1 MLWLL
6 LVAALP
12 VDTVGEPLPRYVT
25 RQGVR
30 AELQRLL
37 PALEACAVKEDHT
50 EPVVFWLQGDGT
62 ATNIEWAKESSDAQQ
77 CWDLA
82 MTNHDF
88 QEHDDEPVR
97 VSTALYVRN
106 GVTSLSPQVDVSER
120 DLGPLMLF
128 VLPPHLQTIE
138 GQLHKVHEPSPEP
151 EYTADDPG
159 GGP

>member
-1 MLWLL
+1 MFWLL

-12 VDTVGEPLPRYVT
+12 LDTLGDPLPRYVT
-25 RQGVR
+25 RQVVR

-37 PALEACAVKEDHT
+37 PALKACAVKEDRT

-62 ATNIEWAKESSDAQQ
+62 VANIEWAKESSDAQQ
-77 CWDLA
+77 CWGLA
-82 MTNHDF
+82 MTKHDF

-97 VSTALYVRN
+97 VSTALYVRK
-106 GVTSLSPQVDVSER
+106 GVISLSPQVDVSQR

-128 VLPPHLQTIE
+128 VLPTHLKTIE
-138 GQLHKVHEPSPEP
+138 GHLHKVHEPSPEP
-151 EYTADDPG
+151 EYTAGDSG